1 MNCTMMKMGSKFIL
15 CSQGQTTSGFLTME
29 ERFVLHIPC
38 FWCGKIFMDK
48 SKSWACLRK
57 SKMYCTRYVKEIF
70 FRVLAYVSMFHKAHG
85 CYVWER
91 SGLSMLACFTRHM
104 AVMCGRDEA
113 YLKFLKVSIAQ
124 LSHDCMCCCQSCVNV
139 QYPCHISWKSA
150 NIYCISILLSTC
162 FIYLEIYPWKWELR
176 PLFNFVIVNVTGG
189 HVMHALHVLLILQ
202 FSYGMIIGGQRIT
215 KN

>member
-1 MNCTMMKMGSKFIL
+1 MNCTVMKMGSKFIL

-38 FWCGKIFMDK
+38 FWCGTIFMDK

-70 FRVLAYVSMFHKAHG
+70 FRVLTYVKHS
-85 CYVWER
+85 
-91 SGLSMLACFTRHM
+91 FTRHM
-104 AVMCGRDEA
+104 AVMCGRDQA

-124 LSHDCMCCCQSCVNV
+124 LSHDCMCCCQSFVNV
-139 QYPCHISWKSA
+139 QYPYHISWKSA

-162 FIYLEIYPWKWELR
+162 FIYLRISPWKWELR
-176 PLFNFVIVNVTGG
+176 PLFNFVVVNVTGQHGG
-189 HVMHALHVLLILQ
+189 HVMHALHVKDLLILQ
-202 FSYGMIIGGQRIT
+202 FSCGMIIGEGQRIT